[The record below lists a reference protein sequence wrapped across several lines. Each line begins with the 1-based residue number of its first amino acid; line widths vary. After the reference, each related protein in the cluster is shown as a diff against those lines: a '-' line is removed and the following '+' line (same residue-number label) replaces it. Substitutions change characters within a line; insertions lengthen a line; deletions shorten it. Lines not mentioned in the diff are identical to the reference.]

1 MWLSGQGFIVILLS
15 DSFRIELRYY
25 ISVALKAFARF
36 CLWEHVKQHFSWI
49 SGHKRL
55 WPVSAAASVPCAL
68 KEAVAQH
75 PAAQPAGC
83 SRPGLQEKIPGRFRI
98 FPSELGWDVK
108 QRAESW
114 ARKGFGQQDASG
126 WCELERAFV
135 SLTVGRVTARWQRN
149 PRAGE
154 EILTEAEPMQNSCL
168 HNVVERGVKGIILQ
182 GDPAR
187 SLLQVFH
194 VLLLLNNIALFSVE
208 F

>member
-1 MWLSGQGFIVILLS
+1 MWLSGQGLIVILLS

-25 ISVALKAFARF
+25 ISAALKSFARF
-36 CLWEHVKQHFSWI
+36 CLWERVKQHFSWI

-55 WPVSAAASVPCAL
+55 WPVSAAASVPCAC
-68 KEAVAQH
+68 KEAMAQC

-98 FPSELGWDVK
+98 FPSELGRDVT
-108 QRAESW
+108 QRAESR
-114 ARKGFGQQDASG
+114 ARKGFRQQDVSG

-154 EILTEAEPMQNSCL
+154 EILTEAEPVQNSCF
-168 HNVVERGVKGIILQ
+168 HSGVERGVKGIILQ
-182 GDPAR
+182 GDPS
-187 SLLQVFH
+187 SLTLTGFPCAVT
-194 VLLLLNNIALFSVE
+194 LK
-208 F
+208 